1 MILLKNPSVI
11 LLNQITKISNILI
24 FIKKIGGSLPKTQGY
39 LCSFILLLL
48 LLFFIRNVY
57 SAFNVT
63 KKKKKSKFRN
73 FSPIDYGVNNY
84 CLGRFYGY
92 EDDI

>member
-63 KKKKKSKFRN
+63 KKKKKKNQSFVI
-73 FSPIDYGVNNY
+73 FH
-84 CLGRFYGY
+84 L
-92 EDDI
+92 